1 MNGMPIIEGMDTLD
15 IVGLKDS
22 IDDFNRKYTQ
32 YVRCSKVNTDGSD
45 DSDDSDD
52 CSNEDMDK
60 GYVLKSYSK
69 VKDNINTLKSN
80 QVSGDILLDPSFEGN
95 YSEMLDKYIELQ
107 KMRNEMKINTNEV
120 NDDNR
125 IGKDIESE
133 LKHAM
138 YINMMLTILG
148 TTLLYYIFFKY
159 NR

>member
-1 MNGMPIIEGMDTLD
+1 M
-15 IVGLKDS
+15 
-22 IDDFNRKYTQ
+22 
-32 YVRCSKVNTDGSD
+32 
-45 DSDDSDD
+45 
-52 CSNEDMDK
+52 
-60 GYVLKSYSK
+60 
-69 VKDNINTLKSN
+69 KSN

-95 YSEMLDKYIELQ
+95 YSEMLDKYVELQ

-133 LKHAM
+133 LERTM

-148 TTLLYYIFFKY
+148 TTLLYYMFFKF